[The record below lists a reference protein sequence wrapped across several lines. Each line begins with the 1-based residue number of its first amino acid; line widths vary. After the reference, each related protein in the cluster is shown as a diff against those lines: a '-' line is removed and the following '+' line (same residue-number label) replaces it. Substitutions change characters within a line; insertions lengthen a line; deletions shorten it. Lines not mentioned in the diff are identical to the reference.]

1 MVSSEST
8 FFVSRNTCVVF
19 IFTQPLY
26 MLLDIGE
33 GLTPGYISI
42 LQSYHASKYEPKPV
56 ESLLPIRI
64 LYREQRNPRMSCQKT
79 ICTSREYAM
88 CLHSIQVHFAQTPRI
103 CNLRQDWGESFRPS
117 VTSLPT
123 HPRLRPR
130 DRKKSVSARTNYSL
144 PLCQTVVC

>member
-1 MVSSEST
+1 MAILPRDTTRAETQSVWMGLEKLLLPSFARWRPCMVSSEST

-33 GLTPGYISI
+33 ELTPGYISI
-42 LQSYHASKYEPKPV
+42 LQSYHVSKYEPKPV

-88 CLHSIQVHFAQTPRI
+88 CLHSIQVHFAQTPCI
-103 CNLRQDWGESFRPS
+103 CNLRQD
-117 VTSLPT
+117 
-123 HPRLRPR
+123 
-130 DRKKSVSARTNYSL
+130 
-144 PLCQTVVC
+144 

>member
-1 MVSSEST
+1 MVSSDST

-33 GLTPGYISI
+33 ELTPGYISI

-88 CLHSIQVHFAQTPRI
+88 CLHSIQVHFAQTPCI
-103 CNLRQDWGESFRPS
+103 CNLPEA
-117 VTSLPT
+117 
-123 HPRLRPR
+123 RLRR
-130 DRKKSVSARTNYSL
+130 IFSAFSNQSAHTPPFEAKGS
-144 PLCQTVVC
+144 

>member
-1 MVSSEST
+1 MFGLVTVRTEPDGGRKWLMAYAPIGAKGIYIY
-8 FFVSRNTCVVF
+8 RNTCVVF

-33 GLTPGYISI
+33 ELTPGYISI
-42 LQSYHASKYEPKPV
+42 LQSYHVSKYEPKPV
-56 ESLLPIRI
+56 ESLLPIRV

-103 CNLRQDWGESFRPS
+103 CNLRQD
-117 VTSLPT
+117 
-123 HPRLRPR
+123 
-130 DRKKSVSARTNYSL
+130 
-144 PLCQTVVC
+144 

>member
-1 MVSSEST
+1 MAILPRHTTRAETQSVWMGLEKLLLTSFARWRPCMVSSDST

-42 LQSYHASKYEPKPV
+42 LQSYHVSKYEPKPV

-88 CLHSIQVHFAQTPRI
+88 CLHSIQVHFTQTPCI
-103 CNLRQDWGESFRPS
+103 CNLRQD
-117 VTSLPT
+117 
-123 HPRLRPR
+123 
-130 DRKKSVSARTNYSL
+130 
-144 PLCQTVVC
+144 

>member
-1 MVSSEST
+1 MAILPRDTTRAETQSVWMGLEKLPRWRPCMVSSDST

-42 LQSYHASKYEPKPV
+42 LQSYHASKYEPKSV

-88 CLHSIQVHFAQTPRI
+88 CLHSIQVHFAQTPCI
-103 CNLRQDWGESFRPS
+103 CNLRQD
-117 VTSLPT
+117 
-123 HPRLRPR
+123 
-130 DRKKSVSARTNYSL
+130 
-144 PLCQTVVC
+144 